1 MKLKQG
7 DWCFKEYELHQV
19 KSIEGDR
26 VELSDGYCVST
37 TFDNYICG
45 RCFPVTLEIK
55 VISGEYKY
63 HYQKLNE
70 ITHVNLNWP
79 DICRKLEQ
87 LWINDCV
94 RHENGEN
101 ITYNELH
108 RFVNDILKK
117 CEGIKNESVNGI
129 SIIR

>member
-37 TFDNYICG
+37 TFGDYIYD
-45 RCFPVTLEIK
+45 RCFPVTLGIK

-63 HYQKLNE
+63 HYRKLKD
-70 ITHVNLNWP
+70 ITYVNLNWP
-79 DICRKLEQ
+79 DICRRLES
-87 LWINDCV
+87 LWIDDCV
-94 RHENGEN
+94 RYEDKEKV
-101 ITYNELH
+101 TYDELH
-108 RFVNDILKK
+108 EFVNDIVKK
-117 CEGIKNESVNGI
+117 CQGIKNECVHGI